1 MIESLGIEGVKRRLE
16 FAVNAFDYVV
26 RDVALSLEITSEA
39 GGQRRIENDGGDV
52 CVSVGAKKSE
62 CLATIGR
69 EIVSAVENKRQPARL
84 RDQLVDAI
92 SDLGPLTLNGS
103 IAVKFFADGVATDDD
118 RILRLGEFGS
128 EGGLARPR
136 GTDEDVCFHHWHC
149 EGTWP

>member
-1 MIESLGIEGVKRRLE
+1 MIETLGVEGVKRGLK
-16 FAVNAFDYVV
+16 FAVHAFDDVV
-26 RDVALSLEITSEA
+26 GDVALSLEITSEA
-39 GGQRRIENDGGDV
+39 EGERRVDDHSGDV
-52 CVSVGAKKSE
+52 GVSVGAKKSE

-69 EIVSAVENKRQPARL
+69 EIVSAVENNRQPAGL